1 MQNRTGRGLLLIV
14 ALLTLT
20 LTLAFAPAASARGGT
35 NLVRNPGFEIDANL
49 DSRPDDWTPST
60 PAFTRSAAVVKSGS
74 YSGKYYLSAIGQ
86 SRVGQRINGITPGRM
101 YVFNTGLNMRHHARA
116 LPSISSSNGRTPR
129 ARPSRRASSVAGVRR
144 SRGSTSEGRFGRQ
157 RARRASNSSS
167 ICVSCRRGTSRY
179 TSTTC
184 RSPRVSQAA
193 PISESDRPCSH
204 LNRHRAESSR
214 A

>member
-101 YVFNTGLNMRHHARA
+101 YVFNTGLNIDASPRTRFALNIEFQWKNAAGTTISTSIVSGGGETKSWIDKRGAVRAPARA
-116 LPSISSSNGRTPR
+116 TSVQLVFHLRQLSSGNITVYIDDVSF
-129 ARPSRRASSVAGVRR
+129 SAS
-144 SRGSTSEGRFGRQ
+144 
-157 RARRASNSSS
+157 
-167 ICVSCRRGTSRY
+167 
-179 TSTTC
+179 
-184 RSPRVSQAA
+184 
-193 PISESDRPCSH
+193 
-204 LNRHRAESSR
+204 
-214 A
+214 